1 MANLRKEARGRECQV
16 RIYGVCNGNP
26 ETTVLAHYRMAG
38 ICGTGM
44 KPDDLIGAWACS
56 ACHDEIDR
64 RTMILDNK
72 DARLYH
78 LEGVI
83 RTQAILLK
91 EGRLSHERISVC
103 ASIPAV
109 AEHLLAKKG
118 KPILHQR

>member
-1 MANLRKEARGRECQV
+1 
-16 RIYGVCNGNP
+16 RIYGICNGNP

-64 RTMILDNK
+64 RTHNLDNK

-83 RTQAILLK
+83 RTQAIL
-91 EGRLSHERISVC
+91 
-103 ASIPAV
+103 
-109 AEHLLAKKG
+109 
-118 KPILHQR
+118 